1 MVYTIRKINLT
12 HNHEISPI
20 IFNTIYP
27 KNRIPAE
34 LANADLK
41 RIVQLE
47 PKPKK
52 LKLMLEADYG
62 VSLTQKDIS
71 NLVFKHKAEPKSTN
85 QSLKSILDKF
95 SEKNYVRTSFL
106 DNGELS
112 SIFIQLEEMA
122 VRYRSF
128 PRLLLVDST
137 YKINNLN
144 WPLLS
149 FVGVD
154 RDGEG
159 RLLAVA
165 LIANENHQIIDCVF
179 GQFNELNSGGEDIE
193 MVMTDKD
200 SGQINLISHHFPKAK
215 IQICLFHVIQAF
227 NRKIQ
232 SLRLRK
238 SNAGIV
244 KKIFLNMLYSSSE
257 LAYFQERDSFL
268 SQVILSKYK

>member
-1 MVYTIRKINLT
+1 MRQRDTRSKKISCPFNLTLQLDKRDLVYTIRKINLT

-71 NLVFKHKAEPKSTN
+71 NLVFKHKAELKSTN
-85 QSLKSILDKF
+85 QSLKSILDKI

-154 RDGEG
+154 RD
-159 RLLAVA
+159 
-165 LIANENHQIIDCVF
+165 
-179 GQFNELNSGGEDIE
+179 
-193 MVMTDKD
+193 
-200 SGQINLISHHFPKAK
+200 
-215 IQICLFHVIQAF
+215 
-227 NRKIQ
+227 
-232 SLRLRK
+232 
-238 SNAGIV
+238 
-244 KKIFLNMLYSSSE
+244 
-257 LAYFQERDSFL
+257 
-268 SQVILSKYK
+268 